1 MIHKIKMLF
10 LILAVTVVSSCELD
24 LLDNPN
30 AVTVSNADINYLL
43 NSVTAGYA
51 GNFNGFSDPGMR
63 LTRMLNQGSV
73 IYDNAVS
80 PGSSD
85 GRWSSSYAGVL
96 ADISATI
103 AIADKSE
110 LFVHSG
116 ISRVVRAMVLMNLV
130 DLS

>member
-73 IYDNAVS
+73 IYDNPFPLVVLT
-80 PGSSD
+80 D
-85 GRWSSSYAGVL
+85 VGV
-96 ADISATI
+96 APMQV
-103 AIADKSE
+103 
-110 LFVHSG
+110 FW
-116 ISRVVRAMVLMNLV
+116 LMFQRP
-130 DLS
+130 